1 MVGLEGV
8 NFDPIACG
16 EALGYEKMT
25 QGDNSK
31 KIQKQKFFL
40 ACHKNLAIFK
50 YEPNLYQ
57 FDILLLGI

>member
-1 MVGLEGV
+1 MVGLGGV

-31 KIQKQKFFL
+31 KIQKQK
-40 ACHKNLAIFK
+40 IF
-50 YEPNLYQ
+50 
-57 FDILLLGI
+57 